1 MGSSVFPGLQRD
13 RAVAPAQSI
22 DAGRPVRRAALLG
35 VDMPG
40 LRPRLLCAQ
49 GDRVSQGQPLFH
61 DRAHPEINFTSP
73 LSGVVQ
79 SITLGPRRTLSA
91 LVISA
96 QTDGDASDSQ
106 SVTDPET
113 GRVDASSAEKLRA
126 ALQAKGLWPSFLT
139 RPFGRIPAP
148 DARPDA
154 ILVTATADH
163 SHAPDPR
170 IVLKARGHA
179 FSHGVEALTLLTEGL
194 VHVCQTQGPDLV
206 EGSHE
211 RVRSQVFESGPA
223 TGLAG
228 HHIHLLHPVD
238 RRGQVWTIG
247 YQDVAAIGQF
257 LKTGRVDPARV
268 IALTG
273 SHVRRPRLLRTVAG
287 AYLPDLIEGETRPSA
302 KSFAPGD
309 AKPKSVSAAVL
320 SGSPLSGRAAA
331 WLGSYHQHVTLID
344 SAPERRSPSRQGLLA
359 RLWPGQAAREKAGP
373 GPLVPIAGLDRELGF
388 GGPAVPLLRALSV
401 GDAEAAQRLGCLGMV
416 EDDLAAVSMVCTS
429 GADYGRMLRHV
440 LDELAADA

>member
-22 DAGRPVRRAALLG
+22 DAGRPVKRAALLG

-49 GDRVSQGQPLFH
+49 GDRVAQGQPLFH
-61 DRAHPEINFTSP
+61 DRAHPEINFVSP

-96 QTDGDASDSQ
+96 QTDTDVSDPQ
-106 SVTDPET
+106 LAPET
-113 GRVDASSAEKLRA
+113 NPVDASSTEKLRA
-126 ALQAKGLWPSFLT
+126 VLQAKGLWPSFLT
-139 RPFGRIPAP
+139 RPFGRIPVP

-154 ILVTATADH
+154 IFVTATADH
-163 SHAPDPR
+163 GHAPDPR
-170 IVLKARGHA
+170 IVLKECGRA
-179 FSHGVEALTLLTEGL
+179 FSRGVEALTLLTDGL
-194 VHVCQTQGPDLV
+194 VFVCQTPGPDLI

-211 RVRSQVFESGPA
+211 RVRSRVFDSGPA

-238 RRGQVWTIG
+238 CGGQVWTIG
-247 YQDVAAIGQF
+247 YQDVTAIGQF
-257 LKTGRVDPARV
+257 LTTGRVDPARV

-273 SHVRRPRLLRTVAG
+273 SHVNRPRLLRTVAG

-302 KSFAPGD
+302 KSFEPGD
-309 AKPKSVSAAVL
+309 PKPRSASAAVL

-331 WLGSYHQHVTLID
+331 WLGRYHQQVTLID
-344 SAPERRSPSRQGLLA
+344 SAPERRSPSRQGLLNW
-359 RLWPGQAAREKAGP
+359 LWPGLAARDRAGP

-401 GDAEAAQRLGCLGMV
+401 GDAEAAHQLGCLGMV

-429 GADYGRMLRHV
+429 GADYGRMLRNV